1 MKLARTKLINE
12 KKSLGYTLYFQH
24 ILLVSLR
31 LFSVLDKICRMSE
44 GNRET
49 SLQVDTRFDC
59 FRLVFVRRKEDRG
72 RLIYEVFY
80 AGMISFTCMD
90 FNK

>member
-24 ILLVSLR
+24 ILLENENNPVFFAEFEPL
-31 LFSVLDKICRMSE
+31 E